1 MRWLSLERLIDLA
14 QDFRQD
20 KLLGLNIIV
29 VVSLGTAPGEGKDI
43 QSVRELTAVRAR
55 SAHAHFSTTSGRT

>member
-20 KLLGLNIIV
+20 KLLGLNII